1 MLDLM
6 FPLLRIA
13 KLAKSGFAITS
24 STNPVILAK
33 NVTLTVID
41 CCAPPP
47 VRLAAHCV
55 AAASLVVTSFMAP
68 NAFTVGAAAHM
79 ISEIYDNC

>member
-1 MLDLM
+1 MLDII
-6 FPLLRIA
+6 FPVLRLG
-13 KLAKSGFAITS
+13 KLVKSGFAITS

-47 VRLAAHCV
+47 VRLTAHCI
-55 AAASLVVTSFMAP
+55 AAASLVVSSFMAP
-68 NAFTVGAAAHM
+68 NPFTVGAAAHM